1 LALGLSGR
9 YSEPRQDIT
18 DIEDMTRMPQ
28 LTALLAEHA
37 GQLVNYSTLGTGIGV
52 SGSVVRHI

>member
-1 LALGLSGR
+1 LDYLDAILSR
-9 YSEPRQDIT
+9 DVQDIT
-18 DIEDMTRMPQ
+18 DVEDMTRMPQ

-37 GQLVNYSTLGTGIGV
+37 GQLVNYSIGTGIGV

>member
-1 LALGLSGR
+1 LDYLDAILSR
-9 YSEPRQDIT
+9 DVQDIT

-37 GQLVNYSTLGTGIGV
+37 GQLVNYSIGTGIGV